1 MALGPALDG
10 LGEAVTCVGVR
21 RECRRGARGSLGAFS
36 LPVVTPTTFPPPP
49 ATLGA
54 RYERDAAYATHIV
67 VWRTADTPPTAVARL
82 EAGAA
87 VAVSPLW
94 LWQCVASR
102 ALVPVTDPLWRPMA
116 APLAG
121 LDGIE
126 VTLTGVLGDL
136 RAAVLALGEAAGLRC
151 TRPMNLATCTHLLAA
166 DVRDDGSEKLRR
178 AREPAHA
185 GRISVVSLSWLYDC
199 VRSGRV
205 LPAAAYRRN
214 APNNAMEPA
223 AVLVT
228 SSSMGALGREA
239 RGEARAVPTPF
250 DKENAAPPLAPT
262 GSAPPV
268 SEAAGSNATA
278 KRVATAAAAEEAV
291 PSPAFEPVAAGGSGT
306 DAVVALAEEEAMAAG
321 ASPPADYEPSQPIPR
336 VLHFS
341 QVAGPPSACPP
352 SAAAVAAAAVA
363 AAAPSPDAAD
373 VGDIAAVRGR
383 VRSLIGAVAPVD
395 TQAPLVGAAVAAAA
409 VPAAIRRPTRSLAAL
424 AASRPEAPRR
434 TTPPPPREK
443 VALAAARPA
452 DESGRSGGRK
462 RGPVARDAAADPP
475 ADAIAAGRAKQR
487 KVTCPAR
494 AAVTASQPAVEAAP
508 AAPAVA
514 PAPSPRRPSTAPRQN
529 RRPFFAVGGLH
540 SADAA
545 AAVASLRRLG
555 VTAEGGAA
563 AHAWRTGTT
572 HVLEPT
578 LRRSLKTLAAM
589 AAGAWVL
596 DARYAADS
604 AAAGRLLPE
613 GRYELVAAAGGRVA
627 RRAPAHW
634 RRRASADG
642 GGGAFAGLTAA
653 VLPAVAPKGAH
664 PNKEDLEAVLA
675 AGGATLVDASAAATA
690 GADFVVAPPTAGAR
704 DGRTAALR
712 RARVPLVTAAFVV
725 EWVAHPSGDLS
736 EYVLFQQEVGE
747 RLARAAA
754 ERGGGVSV

>member
-1 MALGPALDG
+1 MCVCVCLW
-10 LGEAVTCVGVR
+10 TVGVAH
-21 RECRRGARGSLGAFS
+21 EGGVGALAC
-36 LPVVTPTTFPPPP
+36 PVANETLTTLPPPSP
-49 ATLGA
+49 HTATLGA

-67 VWRTADTPPTAVARL
+67 VWRTPDIPPTAVARL

-102 ALVPVTDPLWRPMA
+102 ALVPVTDPLWRPMT

-166 DVRDDGSEKLRR
+166 DVRDAGSEKLRR

-185 GRISVVSLSWLYDC
+185 RRISVVSLGWLYDC

-205 LPAAAYRRN
+205 LPAVDYRRN
-214 APNNAMEPA
+214 APGGAMEPA

-228 SSSMGALGREA
+228 AASMGALGREA

-262 GSAPPV
+262 GSAPPA

-278 KRVATAAAAEEAV
+278 KRVATAADAEEPA

-306 DAVVALAEEEAMAAG
+306 DAFVALAEEEEAAAAG
-321 ASPPADYEPSQPIPR
+321 ASPPPDYEPSQPIPR

-341 QVAGPPSACPP
+341 QVAGPPSARPP
-352 SAAAVAAAAVA
+352 SAAAVAAAVVA
-363 AAAPSPDAAD
+363 AAAPSPDAAGG
-373 VGDIAAVRGR
+373 GDIAAVRDR
-383 VRSLIGAVAPVD
+383 VRALIGAVAPVD
-395 TQAPLVGAAVAAAA
+395 TQMPLGGGVVAAAA
-409 VPAAIRRPTRSLAAL
+409 APTNRRPTRSLAAL
-424 AASRPEAPRR
+424 AASRPEVPRR
-434 TTPPPPREK
+434 STPSPPPPREE
-443 VALAAARPA
+443 ASLAAARPA
-452 DESGRSGGRK
+452 DEPGRSGGRK
-462 RGPVARDAAADPP
+462 RGPAARDVAAPAPP
-475 ADAIAAGRAKQR
+475 ADSLAAGRAKQR
-487 KVTCPAR
+487 KVTRPAR
-494 AAVTASQPAVEAAP
+494 AAITASQPVVEAAP

-514 PAPSPRRPSTAPRQN
+514 APPSPRRPSTAPRPS

-613 GRYELVAAAGGRVA
+613 GRYELVADSGGRIS

-634 RRRASADG
+634 RRRAAADG

-653 VLPAVAPKGAH
+653 VLPGVAPKGAH
-664 PNKEDLEAVLA
+664 PNKEDLEAVLS

-690 GADFVVAPPTAGAR
+690 GADFVVAPPHRRRARWTHRGAEAGAR
-704 DGRTAALR
+704 APGNC
-712 RARVPLVTAAFVV
+712 RV
-725 EWVAHPSGDLS
+725 
-736 EYVLFQQEVGE
+736 
-747 RLARAAA
+747 
-754 ERGGGVSV
+754 RGGVGGPPEW